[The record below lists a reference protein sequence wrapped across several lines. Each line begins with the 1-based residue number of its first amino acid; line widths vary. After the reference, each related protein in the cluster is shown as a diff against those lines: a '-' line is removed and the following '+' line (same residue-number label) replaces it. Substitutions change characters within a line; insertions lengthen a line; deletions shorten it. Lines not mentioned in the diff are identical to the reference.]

1 MFSKN
6 VISVDIGAQSIALV
20 VGKKVKNLYII
31 DDAFTIPTPPNCFSD
46 GRITN
51 IEALS
56 GLIKQYILEKNIK
69 AKDLIFTLSSS
80 GIITREIILP
90 AKKSDNLESMINFE
104 ISQYLPVDLSQ
115 YIVEYKYL
123 EEFEEDGVKKSRIL
137 VAAVQKSVVDGYYEL
152 ANMLGLNPVAMDI
165 SSNAIAKLM
174 LDATAVNQESYNSLD
189 TIATIDIGHASLNI
203 TILNEGRIGL
213 SRIITQGSSA
223 IDKCIADKF
232 EIPMIEAEKIK
243 LEELDLDPDAELT
256 PSGVKQLESIEYT
269 INEWIRDIERI
280 IMFYES
286 RNANKKVGSVFIYGG
301 GSNMKGLAQF
311 MQKSMNIPIYSLNIV
326 NNIKLDDKI
335 KDLNLKHYF
344 NAIGAIPNRK
354 QVWL

>member
-6 VISVDIGAQSIALV
+6 VISIDIGSQSIDVV
-20 VGKKVKNLYII
+20 VGKKAKNLYII
-31 DDAFTIPTPPNCFSD
+31 DDAFTIPTPPNCFAD
-46 GRITN
+46 GRLTN
-51 IEALS
+51 IEALAE
-56 GLIKQYILEKNIK
+56 LIKQYILEKNIK
-69 AKDLIFTLSSS
+69 ARDLIFTLSSS
-80 GIITREIILP
+80 GIITREIVLP
-90 AKKSDNLESMINFE
+90 AKKSENLESMINFE

-123 EEFEEDGVKKSRIL
+123 EGFEEEGVKKSRIL
-137 VAAVQKSVVDGYYEL
+137 VAAVQKSIVDGYYDL
-152 ANMLGLNPVAMDI
+152 ANMLGMKPVAMDI

-174 LDATAVNQESYNSLD
+174 LDPTAVNEEPFNSLD
-189 TIATIDIGHASLNI
+189 TIATIDIGNASLNI

-223 IDKCIADKF
+223 IDKCIADKL
-232 EIPMIEAEKIK
+232 EIPILEAEKIK
-243 LEELDLDPDAELT
+243 IEELDLDPEAEYAA
-256 PSGVKQLESIEYT
+256 SSVNQLESIEYT

-286 RNANKKVGSVFIYGG
+286 RNTGKKVGTVFIYGG
-301 GSNMKGLAQF
+301 GSNIKGLAKF
-311 MQKSMNIPIYSLNIV
+311 MQKLMNIPIYNLNIV

-344 NAIGAIPNRK
+344 NAIGAIPKRK